1 MRSCRRT
8 LGRRAHALGVSAEAA
23 ACAALISDGWDV
35 LGQRLRTPAG
45 EIDLVAQKG
54 GLCAIVV
61 VKARATL
68 TDAATAITARQRL
81 RLLAAT
87 EILLA
92 AHPGWGSAGVRF
104 DLLMVDAAGTVR
116 RIADAFR
123 AEE

>member
-1 MRSCRRT
+1 MRSCRRS

-23 ACAALISDGWDV
+23 ACAALIGDGWDV
-35 LGQRLRTPAG
+35 LGQRVRTAAG
-45 EIDLVAQKG
+45 EIDIVAQKA
-54 GLCAIVV
+54 GLCAIVE

-68 TDAATAITARQRL
+68 ADAAAAITLRQRL

-92 AHPGWGSAGVRF
+92 EHPDWGTAGVRF
-104 DLLMVDAAGTVR
+104 DLLMVDGSGTVR
-116 RIADAFR
+116 RIIDAFR

>member
-1 MRSCRRT
+1 MPTNTGPSRPCA
-8 LGRRAHALGVSAEAA
+8 GRQRGSGGLCGADP
-23 ACAALISDGWDV
+23 DGWEV

-45 EIDLVAQKG
+45 EIDLVAQKA
-54 GLCAIVV
+54 GLFAIVE

-68 TDAATAITARQRL
+68 TDAAAAITACQRL

-92 AHPGWGSAGVRF
+92 EHPAWGAAGVRF

>member
-54 GLCAIVV
+54 GLCAIV
-61 VKARATL
+61 
-68 TDAATAITARQRL
+68 
-81 RLLAAT
+81 
-87 EILLA
+87 E
-92 AHPGWGSAGVRF
+92 
-104 DLLMVDAAGTVR
+104 
-116 RIADAFR
+116 
-123 AEE
+123 